1 MITVGFFCSGRAL
14 GPSHA
19 KPGNYE
25 CRDVR
30 KVVESIADQRDGMA
44 GVTGGQLDC
53 HQDERG
59 NNCCAQDARHA
70 FQRQMYV
77 RMPARATAV
86 AMVVTVPRLSV

>member
-1 MITVGFFCSGRAL
+1 MIAVGFFSRRRAF
-14 GPSHA
+14 GPTHP
-19 KPGNYE
+19 KPGNHE

-30 KVVESIADQRDGMA
+30 QIVESIADQRDGMA

-77 RMPARATAV
+77 RMPARAMAL